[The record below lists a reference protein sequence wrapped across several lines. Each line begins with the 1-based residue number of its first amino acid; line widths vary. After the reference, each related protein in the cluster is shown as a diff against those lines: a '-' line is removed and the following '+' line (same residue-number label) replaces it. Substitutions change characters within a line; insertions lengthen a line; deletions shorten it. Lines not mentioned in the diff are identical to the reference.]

1 MIQHLPL
8 GPHLVTKESLPNHD
22 NLNLRLTLN
31 EEERQVSNTKNL
43 VFTVPYLVSFLSEIM
58 TLEPG
63 DIICTGTPG
72 GVGQARKPQSW
83 MKHGDVVPVEIE
95 GLGVLKNPI
104 VNEE

>member
-1 MIQHLPL
+1 
-8 GPHLVTKESLPNHD
+8 
-22 NLNLRLTLN
+22 
-31 EEERQVSNTKNL
+31 
-43 VFTVPYLVSFLSEIM
+43 M

-83 MKHGDVVPVEIE
+83 MKNGDVVSVEIE